1 MSELNFKPEAAA
13 NRVGEKMLAVPAF
26 MSGTPSHLGTR
37 LGPGARSLRRR
48 FNATRLQVEDD
59 GFRLFRVY

>member
-1 MSELNFKPEAAA
+1 MSELTFKPEAATQ
-13 NRVGEKMLAVPAF
+13 RVGEKTLAVPAF
-26 MSGTPSHLGTR
+26 MSGTPSSIGLR

>member
-13 NRVGEKMLAVPAF
+13 DRVGEKTLAVPAF
-26 MSGTPSHLGTR
+26 LNGAPAGMAMR
-37 LGPGARSLRRR
+37 LGPGARALRRR

>member
-1 MSELNFKPEAAA
+1 MSELTFKPEAAA
-13 NRVGEKMLAVPAF
+13 QRVGEKPLAVPAF
-26 MSGTPSHLGTR
+26 MSGTPATSGLR
-37 LGPGARSLRRR
+37 VGPGARSLRRR

>member
-13 NRVGEKMLAVPAF
+13 NRVGEKTLAVPAF
-26 MSGTPSHLGTR
+26 LNGMPAAMAIQSGPSGR
-37 LGPGARSLRRR
+37 ALRRR
-48 FNATRLQVEDD
+48 FNATRLHVEDD

>member
-1 MSELNFKPEAAA
+1 MSELTFKPESAA
-13 NRVGEKMLAVPAF
+13 NRVGEKPLAVPEF
-26 MSGTPSHLGTR
+26 LSGTPSSIGLR

>member
-1 MSELNFKPEAAA
+1 MSELTFKPEAAA
-13 NRVGEKMLAVPAF
+13 NRVGEKTLAVPAF
-26 MSGTPSHLGTR
+26 MNGAPASVGMR

>member
-1 MSELNFKPEAAA
+1 MSELTFKPEAAA
-13 NRVGEKMLAVPAF
+13 NRVGEKTLAVPAI
-26 MSGTPSHLGTR
+26 MNGAPASIALRVGR
-37 LGPGARSLRRR
+37 GARALRRR